1 MVAILV
7 AHSRLPG
14 CAPNWVFN
22 ADVNMGHRFA
32 PARLTASVRPLD
44 LGGSMEP
51 LFIQKTRNTVV
62 DLLAVGSTL
71 ITAAAFL
78 YPMISSQEAGLLG
91 MGSMGTKAL
100 LVLPGLA
107 FFVAGLAISIRARRA
122 HS

>member
-1 MVAILV
+1 
-7 AHSRLPG
+7 
-14 CAPNWVFN
+14 
-22 ADVNMGHRFA
+22 
-32 PARLTASVRPLD
+32 
-44 LGGSMEP
+44 MEP